1 VRHSGNV
8 AIIDL
13 AGRITL
19 NDGAGSIRTA
29 VQGVLADGHKSI
41 LLNLGGV
48 EYLDSAG
55 LGEMSSAYIT
65 VARQGGKLK
74 LLSPQPKVHNLL
86 QVTRMYTLFVSF
98 ADESVALAS
107 FRSRSAMSRPAAA
120 RPSRTMSNG
129 SPSPMRSR

>member
-1 VRHSGNV
+1 MGKSKSSSATVRYAGTV

-19 NDGAGSIRTA
+19 NDGAGSIKSA
-29 VQGVLADGHKSI
+29 VESVLADGHKSI

-55 LGEMSSAYIT
+55 LGEMSSAYIS
-65 VARQGGKLK
+65 VVRLGGKLK
-74 LLSPQPKVHNLL
+74 LLNPQPKVHNLL

-98 ADESVALAS
+98 VEESAALAS
-107 FRSRSAMSRPAAA
+107 FR
-120 RPSRTMSNG
+120 
-129 SPSPMRSR
+129 

>member
-1 VRHSGNV
+1 VGKSESFSATVRHAGNV

-29 VQGVLADGHKSI
+29 VQGVLAEGHKSI
-41 LLNLGGV
+41 LLNLSGV

-65 VARQGGKLK
+65 VARQGGKWK

-107 FRSRSAMSRPAAA
+107 FR
-120 RPSRTMSNG
+120 
-129 SPSPMRSR
+129 

>member
-1 VRHSGNV
+1 MGKSESFSATVRHAGNV

-29 VQGVLADGHKSI
+29 VQGVLAEGYKSI
-41 LLNLGGV
+41 LLNLSGV

-107 FRSRSAMSRPAAA
+107 FR
-120 RPSRTMSNG
+120 
-129 SPSPMRSR
+129 

>member
-1 VRHSGNV
+1 MGKSKSWSATVRHVGNV

-74 LLSPQPKVHNLL
+74 LLNPQAKVHNLL
-86 QVTRMYTLFVSF
+86 QVTQMYTLFVSF
-98 ADESVALAS
+98 SDESAALAS
-107 FRSRSAMSRPAAA
+107 F
-120 RPSRTMSNG
+120 G
-129 SPSPMRSR
+129 

>member
-1 VRHSGNV
+1 VGKSESFSATVRHAGNV

-29 VQGVLADGHKSI
+29 VQGVLAEGAKSI
-41 LLNLGGV
+41 LLTLSGV

-107 FRSRSAMSRPAAA
+107 FR
-120 RPSRTMSNG
+120 
-129 SPSPMRSR
+129 